1 MNGYGVGKNEDEA
14 QYWLMR
20 AAKEG
25 GNRRAMYNL
34 GVLYSLKYPDTNAT
48 LEAFNWMK
56 QSANLGDALGANELS
71 NFYLRGWGATDTNLA
86 SYRYWRFKAA
96 FLGATDA
103 QFFMGQS
110 YRTGDGVPKDAE
122 NSFLWYRKAAAKN
135 HPEALYDLALHF
147 LDDKT
152 NRASLLLANE
162 LMLRAAQMGHREAQF
177 QCAMCYFRGDVSLDF
192 EAGKEWLSKAA
203 ENGWPRAEFFL
214 FQLYDNG
221 LPPGKDCPAYPEDK
235 IEAIKWLR
243 RAAEHG
249 HLQAQSTLAVML
261 IRGLDVEQNKTEA
274 GKLLRSAAEHG
285 FAPAQNDLGFAI
297 LNGDIASMDPIE
309 AATWCKLAVSHSTDP
324 NVLRR
329 ASGNLSNALARLTPD
344 QLEEVD
350 NRVKGFRPHPIPEI
364 DPKIKDWWKNPDYQ
378 QEDGQF
384 GH

>member
-1 MNGYGVGKNEDEA
+1 
-14 QYWLMR
+14 
-20 AAKEG
+20 
-25 GNRRAMYNL
+25 
-34 GVLYSLKYPDTNAT
+34 
-48 LEAFNWMK
+48 
-56 QSANLGDALGANELS
+56 
-71 NFYLRGWGATDTNLA
+71 
-86 SYRYWRFKAA
+86 
-96 FLGATDA
+96 
-103 QFFMGQS
+103 
-110 YRTGDGVPKDAE
+110 
-122 NSFLWYRKAAAKN
+122 
-135 HPEALYDLALHF
+135 
-147 LDDKT
+147 
-152 NRASLLLANE
+152 
-162 LMLRAAQMGHREAQF
+162 
-177 QCAMCYFRGDVSLDF
+177 
-192 EAGKEWLSKAA
+192 
-203 ENGWPRAEFFL
+203 L